1 MKNRII
7 AIDVLRG
14 FALLGIL
21 LMNIM
26 SFSMPDIA
34 YLNPTIYGGD
44 DLWNR
49 FVYSVTH
56 LIADQKFMALFSMLF
71 GASVMLLTNKLSTR
85 KQNPAKAHYIRNM
98 WLFIIGLTH
107 ATLIWDGDIL
117 MIYAVSAFML
127 YFFRNVAPKWQLLL
141 GLMIYLSP
149 SLLNLSIQYLLPE
162 LNTAGRD
169 ALIAYWQ
176 PSQEE
181 IEYELAHFRGGYA
194 KQVAYRWKTEHALAC
209 SEGQNLLNLSFFV
222 DLFARAFGMM
232 LTGMAFYTWGILTA
246 QRSDNFYRRMLII
259 GFGLGFPLALLG
271 LGLSVLYEW
280 QWQYVFF
287 LQRIP
292 NHLATPL
299 IANGYIGLIMLW
311 SRRSMWLFLR
321 EPLAAVGRTA
331 LTNYIG
337 QSLIGTFIF
346 YGFGLGLYGHIDR
359 ITQLFVILVIWGIQL
374 FVASWW
380 LSHFH
385 YGPLEWLLRLLTY
398 LKWQPIRRE
407 YQAIH
412 NG

>member
-34 YLNPTIYGGD
+34 YLNPTTYGGD
-44 DLWNR
+44 DIWNR
-49 FVYSVTH
+49 FVYCVTH

-71 GASVMLLTNKLSTR
+71 GASVILLANSLSTNQ
-85 KQNPAKAHYIRNM
+85 KNPAKAHYIRNM
-98 WLFIIGLTH
+98 WLFIIGLIH

-117 MIYAVSAFML
+117 MIYAVSSFML

-141 GLMIYLSP
+141 GLTIYLLP
-149 SLLNLSIQYLLPE
+149 SLLNLSIQYILHE
-162 LNTAGRD
+162 LDTTSRQ

-176 PSQEE
+176 PSQKE

-194 KQVAYRWKTEHALAC
+194 KQVAYRWQTGYALAL
-209 SEGQNLLNLSFFV
+209 SEGKNLLNLSFLV

-232 LTGMAFYTWGILTA
+232 LAGMALYSWGILTA

-259 GFGLGFPLALLG
+259 GFSLGIPLALLG
-271 LGLSVLYEW
+271 LGLSILYEW
-280 QWQYVFF
+280 QWQYVLF
-287 LQRIP
+287 LERIP
-292 NHLATPL
+292 NHLATPF
-299 IANGYIGLIMLW
+299 IASGYIALIMLW
-311 SRRSMWLFLR
+311 SRRPIWLFLR

-337 QSLIGTFIF
+337 QSLIATFIF
-346 YGFGLGLYGHIDR
+346 YGFGLGLYGHVDR
-359 ITQLFVILVIWGIQL
+359 ITQLSVIFAIWVIQL

-385 YGPLEWLLRLLTY
+385 YGPLEWLLRVLTY
-398 LKWQPIRRE
+398 LEWQPIRRG

-412 NG
+412 SE